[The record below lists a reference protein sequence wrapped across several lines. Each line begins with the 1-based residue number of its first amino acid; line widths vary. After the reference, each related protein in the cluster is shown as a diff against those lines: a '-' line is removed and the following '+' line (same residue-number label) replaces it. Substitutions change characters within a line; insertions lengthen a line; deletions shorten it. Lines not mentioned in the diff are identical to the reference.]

1 MSNLTYNINLYH
13 NPNIEEAYTV
23 LRTNLQY
30 QGIERKI
37 KKVLVTSSGL
47 GEGKTS
53 TAINL
58 CISFA
63 QAGTRVLL
71 IDADLHKPML
81 IKHLGSNSFIGITN
95 YVSGNAQID
104 EIISSTNLD
113 NLFFITCGP
122 KPTKSAD
129 ILSSKKFAEL
139 LDQVEDSFDL
149 IVIDSPPLGKHID
162 AAILA
167 SLVDYALLVVKSNST
182 DYRNV
187 ATAKDQLEMVGMK
200 DIGIVLNKMD
210 KKYYKIYTNHYKS
223 HGTSKKFSNGW
234 FKSFK
239 L

>member
-1 MSNLTYNINLYH
+1 MSNLTYNIHLYQ

-30 QGIERKI
+30 QGIDRKI

-95 YVSGNAQID
+95 YISGNAEID

-113 NLFFITCGP
+113 NFYFITCGP

-129 ILSSKKFAEL
+129 ILSSRKFAEL
-139 LDQVEDSFDL
+139 LEKVEDSFDL

-167 SLVDYALLVVKSNST
+167 SLSDYVLLVVRSNAT

-187 ATAKDQLEMVGMK
+187 ATAKDQLEKVGVK
-200 DIGIVLNKMD
+200 DIGIVLNKVD
-210 KKYYKIYTNHYKS
+210 KKYYKIYTNHYNS

-234 FKSFK
+234 FKKF
-239 L
+239 